1 MLNHRIRCIYWLEGQ
16 KNCRSH
22 CKLLSVITEE
32 SFARE
37 NSVKELCIVTDEANT
52 SSIQSL
58 SLQSRLQN
66 NVILTVERANK
77 TEIDISTAR
86 EQKGLGTIGARH
98 VSGVPL
104 SSSTRPFTNATRE
117 RYPAQAA
124 RNSER
129 FVEWKA
135 DKIPV
140 SAYRHSRK
148 YPRSNAL

>member
-117 RYPAQAA
+117 GTQPKLLEIRRDLLSGKQTKFQSV
-124 RNSER
+124 RTG
-129 FVEWKA
+129 
-135 DKIPV
+135 I
-140 SAYRHSRK
+140 SRK